1 MKAIKKNDL
10 ILLCAIILLGIILLS
25 VLAFIFLGKGEEVV
39 VRVDGEVYAK
49 LPLNKNAELL
59 IESDHGENLLIIKDS
74 KAYVESATCP
84 RQICVQSGELSEIS
98 PIVCKHNHVSITL
111 E

>member
-39 VRVDGEVYAK
+39 VRVDGEVYAR
-49 LPLNKNAELL
+49 LPLNKNTELL

>member
-49 LPLNKNAELL
+49 LPLNKNTELL

>member
-25 VLAFIFLGKGEEVV
+25 FLAFIFLGKGEEVV
-39 VRVDGEVYAK
+39 VRVDGEVYAR
-49 LPLNKNAELL
+49 LPLNKNTELL

>member
-10 ILLCAIILLGIILLS
+10 ILLCAIVLLGIILLS

-39 VRVDGEVYAK
+39 VRVDGEIYAK

-59 IESDHGENLLIIKDS
+59 IESEYGENLLIIKDS